1 MIPET
6 EDSSLPSDSDESSNQ
21 LSVEVFEAIH
31 SVLTDVH
38 NLISV
43 IEQYKLPG
51 VPLEETLSC
60 ISCWNAKRTQLISE
74 AETILNILYAKET
87 ETREGVKS
95 ALKACSE
102 LSELLAV
109 LYTSFHHP
117 PLCHQK
123 SNYIVVPLISIPGSK
138 LGFNLKTYR
147 DGKIRISEIVPN
159 SPAAK
164 LVTSV

>member
-1 MIPET
+1 MSPES
-6 EDSSLPSDSDESSNQ
+6 ENSSQPSDSDESINE

-38 NLISV
+38 NLIHV
-43 IEQYKLPG
+43 IEHHKLPD

-60 ISCWNAKRTQLISE
+60 ISCWNDKRKQLLSE
-74 AETILNILYAKET
+74 AETILNLLYAKET

-95 ALKACSE
+95 ALRACSE

-117 PLCHQK
+117 PICHHK
-123 SNYIVVPLISIPGSK
+123 SNYTVVPLVSIPGSK

-164 LVTSV
+164 LVISI